1 MIAVVTGAS
10 GFIGRNLVGR
20 LRDDGHEVRCL
31 VRKAGGVPQPGTSQ
45 AAIDY
50 DDPASVARC
59 AALEGA
65 DVVFHLAGAT
75 RARSSAEFE
84 RANVTPTR
92 SILAALLSRGLS
104 TRFVHVSSQAAAGP
118 AGSTQ
123 RPVVEDDEPRPVEEY
138 GRSKLH
144 AERVVQDSKVPW
156 TIVRPCSVYGRFD
169 RDFLRLFQLARRGL
183 VAYPG
188 VRHHWLSLLHV
199 DDVVDGLV
207 AAALGK
213 AGERRVYFLG
223 SKSPLQW
230 EDLGMAI
237 ARAVGR
243 PVSHINVPGPLI
255 RALAHI
261 GDLAAGFTVEPPLL
275 NSNKAALSRYPYW
288 VCDSTRA
295 EAEVGWRQSRSL
307 PDGMRDT
314 YLWYDQSGW
323 LSGSSRAAV
332 AVA

>member
-31 VRKAGGVPQPGTSQ
+31 VRKAAGAAPPGITQS
-45 AAIDY
+45 AIDY
-50 DDPASVARC
+50 DDPASLARC
-59 AALEGA
+59 AALDGA
-65 DVVFHLAGAT
+65 EVVFHLAGAT
-75 RARSSAEFE
+75 RARSAAEFE

-92 SILAALLSRGLS
+92 GIIGALANRGLS
-104 TRFVHVSSQAAAGP
+104 PRVVHVSSQAAAGP
-118 AGSTQ
+118 ARSAQ

-138 GRSKLH
+138 GRSKLQ
-144 AERVVQDSKVPW
+144 AERVIQDGKVPW

-183 VAYPG
+183 IAYPG

-199 DDVVDGLV
+199 DDVVDGLM
-207 AAALGK
+207 AAARGR
-213 AGERRVYFLG
+213 ASERRVYFLG
-223 SKSPLQW
+223 SRSPLQW
-230 EDLGMAI
+230 GDLGIAI
-237 ARAVGR
+237 ARAAGR
-243 PVSHINVPGPLI
+243 PVSHINIPGPVI

-275 NSNKAALSRYPYW
+275 NSNKAALSRHPYW

-295 EAEVGWRQSRSL
+295 EAELQWHPSRSL
-307 PDGMRDT
+307 PDGVRDT

-323 LSGSSRAAV
+323 LSGSPRAAV